1 MRLKVVTH
9 ILRSLE
15 QLATQLTR
23 NLNLSGLFLL
33 LQLVLTRLH
42 FYQWHRLAS
51 MLLRELLD
59 YNIATLIAFDLF
71 QGLVQ
76 KVSCLGCQ
84 LVGLLDL

>member
-1 MRLKVVTH
+1 MRFKVVTH

-23 NLNLSGLFLL
+23 NFNLSGLFLL
-33 LQLVLTRLH
+33 LQLFLTRLH

-51 MLLRELLD
+51 MLLRELLYD
-59 YNIATLIAFDLF
+59 HIATLIAFDLF
-71 QGLVQ
+71 HGLVQ